1 MNLRKCRK
9 IADVIYLRNT
19 LSVYFREFRAIR
31 LTYERRII
39 NVSQPHPMAYARVCR
54 SRWQPPKVTWQA
66 GSAVRVGAGLPFSQ
80 STTWP
85 LDPAR
90 FHRGIET
97 WTVVGGEIPSSIDRR
112 ARHAGMPIA
121 SLSLRAA
128 NCATRSCVMN
138 HTYAHHKDPRSL
150 RRTIL
155 PLRTILLGRRS
166 RSWSLENF
174 HRQ

>member
-9 IADVIYLRNT
+9 IRLRVPFDVFLGISCDSIDARRGLPTSRNRIQWRT
-19 LSVYFREFRAIR
+19 LACV
-31 LTYERRII
+31 ERR
-39 NVSQPHPMAYARVCR
+39 R
-54 SRWQPPKVTWQA
+54 SRGQPPKVTWQA

-80 STTWP
+80 STAAWP

-112 ARHAGMPIA
+112 ARHAGMPIS

-128 NCATRSCVMN
+128 DRATRACVMN
-138 HTYAHHKDPRSL
+138 HACAHHEDPRIL
-150 RRTIL
+150 RRATL
-155 PLRTILLGRRS
+155 PPS
-166 RSWSLENF
+166 RPAIAGFES
-174 HRQ
+174 